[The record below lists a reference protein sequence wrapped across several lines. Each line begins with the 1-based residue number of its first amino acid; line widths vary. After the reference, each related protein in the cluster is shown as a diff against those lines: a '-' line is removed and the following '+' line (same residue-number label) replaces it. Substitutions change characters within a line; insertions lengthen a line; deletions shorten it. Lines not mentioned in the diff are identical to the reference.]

1 MRGGTIVGEREVIFA
16 GNNEVI
22 TPPIPRKPKELFA
35 VGAVNAAVFMS
46 GKGPGLTRHVRFG
59 LEKDGTDH
67 GHNRNQHGQ
76 QYHMVTLQGSPAT
89 TVAEVSDT
97 HRELDINIDMIS
109 MPPNHG
115 ANATLSFTISDQ
127 DLIEVLSFA
136 NTLKTETGIKVIVS
150 SVNHKIS
157 VYDPQMKNT
166 PGMAA
171 RVNSAPSPQATP
183 TSASSRR
190 PPKSREISS
199 RHRSGIDDT
208 VLEAIEE
215 AVNAKYF

>member
-1 MRGGTIVGEREVIFA
+1 MGTTEISTVS
-16 GNNEVI
+16 NI
-22 TPPIPRKPKELFA
+22 TL
-35 VGAVNAAVFMS
+35 
-46 GKGPGLTRHVRFG
+46 
-59 LEKDGTDH
+59 
-67 GHNRNQHGQ
+67 
-76 QYHMVTLQGSPAT
+76 VTLQGSPAT
-89 TVAEVSDT
+89 TGFMAEVFE
-97 HRELDINIDMIS
+97 RIAELDINIDMIS

-115 ANATLSFTISDQ
+115 ANAGLSFTISDQ

-171 RVNSAPSPQATP
+171 RVFSAIAASIRLIT
-183 TSASSRR
+183 TSEV
-190 PPKSREISS
+190 EISLLVTEA
-199 RHRSGIDDT
+199 DYDT

-215 AVNAKYF
+215 AANAK